1 MMKID
6 YMMTASYRKE
16 WGVVDAIRELVQN
29 CMDNSHC
36 ESTFEFREDNSL
48 KVTTYGYVLPSEVFA
63 LGESQKENS
72 HSRGGFGEGFK
83 LALLV
88 LTRGGN
94 DPELY
99 SGEDHIAPDFE
110 PNAIGVDTFCM
121 TFTNVG
127 SCERAVAERNYTNV
141 QDTTF
146 IINNLTS
153 AEIGELKY
161 KLPILA
167 DDPLPPVEFGDVNLI
182 PDRPGQIFVG
192 GLYVCEDTGFKYGY
206 DFCPSVV
213 TMGSDRQLADVR
225 GLSWETSKYWANN
238 TVGKEHKVLNMLTEG
253 NQDVSSY
260 NYHVSKRIAKL
271 ITEAF
276 VERFGHVEIKQMG
289 SSLGYGMAV
298 GGGLYSVMTM
308 SGYAHVANK
317 WEEPGTPFK
326 KLEEFLTENKKHM
339 RSKPARNFIKLL
351 EEAKQWQRK

>member
-36 ESTFEFREDNSL
+36 KSTFEFNRDNSL

-83 LALLV
+83 LAMLV
-88 LTRGGN
+88 LTREGN

-99 SGEDHIAPDFE
+99 SGEDHISPDFE

-121 TFTNVG
+121 TFTKLD
-127 SCERAVAERNYTNV
+127 SYECVAANHNI
-141 QDTTF
+141 QDTSF

-153 AEIGELKY
+153 EEIGELKY

-192 GLYVCEDTGFKYGY
+192 GLYVCEDDGFKYGY

-213 TMGSDRQLADVR
+213 KMGSDRQLADVH
-225 GLSWETSKYWANN
+225 GLSWETSRYWAKN
-238 TVGKEHKVLNMLTEG
+238 TMGRAQQVLNMLTE
-253 NQDVSSY
+253 NKQDVSSY
-260 NYHVSKRIAKL
+260 NWHVSADIAKL
-271 ITEAF
+271 VTEAF

-298 GGGLYSVMTM
+298 GGGLYSVMTK

-326 KLEEFLTENKKHM
+326 KLEEFFTENKKHM